1 MSKKETVESR
11 KGYQFPMMRL
21 FATGLEENF
30 LQSGNT
36 EPIGGGEDPDIDW

>member
-1 MSKKETVESR
+1 MSQNEAMESR
-11 KGYQFPMMRL
+11 KGYQSPLMRL
-21 FATGLEENF
+21 VVTGMEENF